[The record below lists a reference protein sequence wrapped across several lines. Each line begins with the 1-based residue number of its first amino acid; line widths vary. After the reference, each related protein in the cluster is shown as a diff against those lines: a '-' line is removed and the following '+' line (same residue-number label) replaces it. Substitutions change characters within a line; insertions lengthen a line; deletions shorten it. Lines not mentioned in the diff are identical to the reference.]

1 MENTE
6 KLEESLE
13 QKENKAFQEGERY
26 DRGEKLKF
34 DKEQLVENIRIFDGN
49 LVERK
54 KERKQSAYSNAMQQL
69 IKQYDGKLDEYTVN
83 SKLEK
88 PDITLLPPIAPTHED
103 ILALAIKIEDYV
115 NS

>member
-6 KLEESLE
+6 KLEELSRIPQPSLE
-13 QKENKAFQEGERY
+13 VQAEIR
-26 DRGEKLKF
+26 RISSLEK
-34 DKEQLVENIRIFDGN
+34 KEQLDFQKKQFDVN
-49 LVERK
+49 LDQRK
-54 KERKQSAYSNAMQQL
+54 KETKQTAYSQSMQQL
-69 IKQYDGKLDEYTVN
+69 IKQYDGKLAEYTVN

>member
-1 MENTE
+1 MSSAEQAAFMERQSKMELDLRRQDLAE
-6 KLEESLE
+6 KEYAESVKSNDTNLR
-13 QKENKAFQEGERY
+13 ER
-26 DRGEKLKF
+26 L
-34 DKEQLVENIRIFDGN
+34 
-49 LVERK
+49 